1 MQRRALLGAAA
12 AAPLLSFLPSSAAAD
27 GAGAGVGAS
36 KSGGLPPLL
45 DEADVVVV
53 GSGFAGLSAAIEAR
67 KAGASVLVI
76 EKMPGLG
83 GNSALCAGDM
93 AVPGS
98 PVQKALGIT
107 GDSPARM
114 EADLMATGPGRSRE
128 HARAVAE
135 GALATWR
142 WTGQELGVAWRTD
155 RIQADW
161 GQSVP
166 RGITLESR
174 SGFSIVKA
182 EVDALERLKARIR
195 TGCRMERLA
204 FSGPRGRAV
213 GVIVRVAEKGGWSGE
228 RFVRARR
235 GVVLAY
241 GGFSA
246 DVAFRTKLN
255 PLLGRNVATSNQP
268 GATSEAW
275 RAMIAAGA
283 DVMDLESLQV
293 MCWNS
298 GDERGLGQAWTFIEY
313 ATVPAG
319 QWFDAVTGEALLGA
333 DRSPRAR
340 TALVLARAKAGHEVI
355 AAVTVGGA
363 KKSHMDERL
372 LGDLLAQGII
382 AKRSPEGFARR
393 IHSEAGAVRRALSV
407 SGAENGAAGEI
418 LSVTVVPKV
427 HHSQGGLRIDGLAR
441 AQWKG
446 GGVMKGVYAAGEAT
460 GGLFGE
466 RGRIPSHSVT
476 DALVMGRIAGRS
488 AARMR

>member
-1 MQRRALLGAAA
+1 MRRRALLGAAA
-12 AAPLLSFLPSSAAAD
+12 AVPFLSILSSSAAAD
-27 GAGAGVGAS
+27 GLGAGAGVGTS
-36 KSGGLPPLL
+36 KSGALPPQL

-67 KAGASVLVI
+67 KAGATVLVI

-135 GALATWR
+135 GALATWQ

-204 FSGPRGRAV
+204 FSGPRGRAL
-213 GVIVRVAEKGGWSGE
+213 GVVVRVAEKGGWSGE
-228 RFVRARR
+228 RFVRAKR

-319 QWFDAVTGEALLGA
+319 QWFDAVTGEALLGT
-333 DRSPRAR
+333 DRSPRSR
-340 TALVLARAKAGHEVI
+340 TALVLARSKAGHEVI
-355 AAVTVGGA
+355 AAVTERGA
-363 KKSHMDERL
+363 KKSHMDGRL

-382 AKRSPEGFARR
+382 AKRTPEGFAKR
-393 IHSEAGAVRRALSV
+393 IHSDAGAVRRALSV
-407 SGAENGAAGEI
+407 NGSAEEI

-441 AQWKG
+441 VHWKG
-446 GGVMKGVYAAGEAT
+446 GGVMRGVYAAGEAT

-476 DALVMGRIAGRS
+476 DALVMGRIAGQS
-488 AARMR
+488 AARA

>member
-1 MQRRALLGAAA
+1 MRRRAVLGAAA
-12 AAPLLSFLPSSAAAD
+12 VAAASLALPAR
-27 GAGAGVGAS
+27 GAA
-36 KSGGLPPLL
+36 LPPLE

-93 AVPGS
+93 AVPAS
-98 PVQKALGIT
+98 PVQKALGIA
-107 GDSPARM
+107 GDSPERM
-114 EADLMATGPGRSRE
+114 VADLLATGPGRSSE
-128 HARAVAE
+128 HAKAVAE
-135 GALATWR
+135 GALAAWK
-142 WTGQELGVAWRTD
+142 WTAEELGVAWRTD

-182 EVDALERLKARIR
+182 ELDALERLKARIR

-204 FSGPRGRAV
+204 FSKPGGRAA
-213 GVIVRVAEKGGWSGE
+213 GVIVRLAGSCGKWGEE
-228 RFVRARR
+228 RFIRARR

-246 DVAFRTKLN
+246 DVAFRSKQN

-268 GATSEAW
+268 GATSECW
-275 RAMIAAGA
+275 QAMIAAGA
-283 DVMDLESLQV
+283 DIRDLSSIQV

-313 ATVPAG
+313 ATVAAG
-319 QWFDAVTGEALLGA
+319 QWFDASTGEALLGA

-340 TALVLARAKAGHEVI
+340 TAIVLGRAKAGHEVI
-355 AAVTVGGA
+355 AAVTEAGA
-363 KKSHMDERL
+363 RKSHMDERL
-372 LGDLLAQGII
+372 LNDLLAQGII
-382 AKRSPEGFARR
+382 AKRTLGGFARR
-393 IHSEAGAVRRALSV
+393 IHSEAGKAGAALSASDGASGMILSV
-407 SGAENGAAGEI
+407 S
-418 LSVTVVPKV
+418 VVPKV

-441 AQWKG
+441 VYWKK

-476 DALVMGRIAGRS
+476 DALVMGRAAGRS
-488 AARMR
+488 AAAMK